1 MCTCKPEVP
10 IYQVLQKRIQVKSLH
25 SLFAEVVGAIV
36 SVLIVW
42 VLTGVLFYEAILRV
56 INPELINVKANI
68 MLITACVGVF
78 VNVL

>member
-1 MCTCKPEVP
+1 M
-10 IYQVLQKRIQVKSLH
+10 I
-25 SLFAEVVGAIV
+25 GAII

-42 VLTGVLFYEAILRV
+42 VLTGILFYEAIQRV
-56 INPELINVKANI
+56 LDPNQIEVKPDI

>member
-1 MCTCKPEVP
+1 MC
-10 IYQVLQKRIQVKSLH
+10 LSLH
-25 SLFAEVVGAIV
+25 TEVIGAIV

-42 VLTGVLFYEAILRV
+42 VLTGVLFYEAIIRV
-56 INPELINVKANI
+56 INPDLIDVKADI

>member
-1 MCTCKPEVP
+1 M
-10 IYQVLQKRIQVKSLH
+10 I
-25 SLFAEVVGAIV
+25 GAII

-42 VLTGVLFYEAILRV
+42 VLTGVLFYEAIQRV
-56 INPELINVKANI
+56 INPDLINVKADI

>member
-1 MCTCKPEVP
+1 V
-10 IYQVLQKRIQVKSLH
+10 I
-25 SLFAEVVGAIV
+25 GAII

-42 VLTGVLFYEAILRV
+42 VITGVLFYEAIQRV
-56 INPELINVKANI
+56 IDPDLIDVKPDI